1 MSPLVPLIAATPISG
16 KPDPNG
22 LPGSPALEQLVNG
35 LAFWGLLAALAGL
48 VISASVWALSAHS
61 GNYHHA
67 SVGRRG
73 TLVSAG
79 AAFLVGAGPAIVA
92 FLENLGKK
100 VHCLRRES

>member
-1 MSPLVPLIAATPISG
+1 MSPLTGIVIAATGIGG

-22 LPGSPALEQLVNG
+22 LPGSPALQQLVNG

-67 SVGRRG
+67 GMGRRG
-73 TLVSAG
+73 TLISAL
-79 AAFLVGAGPAIVA
+79 AAFLVGAGPAIVG
-92 FLENLGKK
+92 FFEHLGNT
-100 VHCLRRES
+100 VH